1 LTTGPLQP
9 SVPAILGG
17 KYRRGEVLGK
27 GGMGAVFRGEHVLTG
42 RGVALKL
49 LHAEHAQSEDIGRR
63 FLREART
70 AASLK
75 HPHII
80 DVLDLGQEGDAVYMV
95 LELLEGESLAALL
108 HRAKSLPV
116 ARAAEVLLPVMRAVA
131 MAHERQVI
139 HRDATGAE
147 VPKVLDFGTAKALGE
162 EPEAR
167 VTKTGF
173 VLGTPAYMSP
183 EQAEGIPENIGP
195 GTDVWSMGVVW
206 YEALTGELPFQG
218 ASHTAMILAV
228 AQGKFQR
235 LTRRA
240 PHVPV
245 ALATAIDK
253 ALVKDRGRRYAHL
266 GEFLLAIEQAL
277 AAPPQAPSL
286 GPDGRPP
293 PPPPSAP
300 SVADGRHHD
309 TIESP
314 PTRPEGAA
322 LDTLPSARLLPQ
334 SPPTPDPVTARRPS
348 PRRSVGVAIGIGLAV
363 AAGVAA
369 WLALAHR
376 PAAPIDPPGERPAR
390 IAPPAPPP
398 PEPATAAPPIATT
411 DAAAAL
417 PPPIAPDRR
426 APRRDEVRGERP
438 RATEGRHAPAVILA
452 PPPPT
457 PAAPRRAPPPA
468 AHAPMREYEPS

>member
-1 LTTGPLQP
+1 M
-9 SVPAILGG
+9 LGG
-17 KYRRGEVLGK
+17 KYRRGAVLGK
-27 GGMGAVFRGEHVLTG
+27 GGMGAVYRGEHLLTG
-42 RGVALKL
+42 RAVALKF
-49 LHAEHAQSEDIGRR
+49 LHAEHATRDDVGRR

-80 DVLDLGQEGDAVYMV
+80 DVLDLGQEGDTVYMV

-116 ARAAEVLLPVMRAVA
+116 GRAAEVLLPVMRAVA

-139 HRDATGAE
+139 HRDLKPENIFLHRDATGAE
-147 VPKVLDFGTAKALGE
+147 VPKVLDFGIAKALGE
-162 EPEAR
+162 EPESR
-167 VTKTGF
+167 VTQTGF

-195 GTDVWSMGVVW
+195 ATDVWSMGVVW
-206 YEALTGELPFQG
+206 YEALTGDLPFHG

-240 PHVPV
+240 PHIPV

-277 AAPPQAPSL
+277 AAPPGAPSVR
-286 GPDGRPP
+286 PDGRPP

-300 SVADGRHHD
+300 SFAEGPVHD

-314 PTRPEGAA
+314 PPRPDAA
-322 LDTLPSARLLPQ
+322 AF
-334 SPPTPDPVTARRPS
+334 
-348 PRRSVGVAIGIGLAV
+348 
-363 AAGVAA
+363 
-369 WLALAHR
+369 
-376 PAAPIDPPGERPAR
+376 
-390 IAPPAPPP
+390 
-398 PEPATAAPPIATT
+398 EPATAAPTIAR
-411 DAAAAL
+411 
-417 PPPIAPDRR
+417 PPRSTEPSSPR
-426 APRRDEVRGERP
+426 APRRTVRVAVGLVLAVAAGLAAWLSLADRP
-438 RATEGRHAPAVILA
+438 APAPERTPSATRPGA
-452 PPPPT
+452 PT
-457 PAAPRRAPPPA
+457 SAPR
-468 AHAPMREYEPS
+468 